1 MLRNALFSIASAW
14 LMTWLNSRGNV
25 FSGEPLDEQSDDSFL
40 LATFIS
46 SQLLYCL
53 ATTWIQSTL
62 LFGLHFSNHKHYP
75 VGWAYCFWRIARHS
89 IKLYVVALALCLA
102 TVEIFRAANLPAA
115 VRQYKPEMYFSWL
128 CSFLH
133 TVGLGVAGRHVYRHE
148 TLEGQQSMHSRHR
161 RDGSVVSSRLTW
173 RSASLYWRA
182 WRRVFVVRLP
192 VLVAGLV
199 TLGYVQVLALQVIRS
214 GYELLTLMLGNFF
227 MKILIQTISK
237 HVLLRSDVKNIRTMF
252 LTVSVPTVLIDTQL
266 RVLLQRA
273 YSSKLTVAGTI
284 IMAAT
289 MARQAQNAL
298 QHHQPSQT
306 GDGARLVAKLLALR
320 AAEVYADMSAEYIAM
335 GSATAILYF
344 FWSHPKYR
352 LGENV
357 TDVDGAGSP
366 LASGWSSRRT
376 AVLILQVV
384 VEVAVDMLS
393 CLVEIAYGLRFDAVR
408 RHSVYLASV
417 FVGMTVGNA
426 IIGAG
431 VYLRPGQ

>member
-1 MLRNALFSIASAW
+1 
-14 LMTWLNSRGNV
+14 
-25 FSGEPLDEQSDDSFL
+25 
-40 LATFIS
+40 
-46 SQLLYCL
+46 
-53 ATTWIQSTL
+53 
-62 LFGLHFSNHKHYP
+62 
-75 VGWAYCFWRIARHS
+75 
-89 IKLYVVALALCLA
+89 
-102 TVEIFRAANLPAA
+102 
-115 VRQYKPEMYFSWL
+115 MYLSWL

-133 TVGLGVAGRHVYRHE
+133 TVGLGVAGRHAYRHE
-148 TLEGQQSMHSRHR
+148 TLEGQQSIHSRHR

-192 VLVAGLV
+192 VLVAGLA

-214 GYELLTLMLGNFF
+214 GYELLILMLGNFF
-227 MKILIQTISK
+227 MKMLIQAISK

-284 IMAAT
+284 IMAAVEVA
-289 MARQAQNAL
+289 ARIGKAILSNPHIRRIERRKGHGPASRNAV

-306 GDGARLVAKLLALR
+306 GDRARLVAKLLALR

-357 TDVDGAGSP
+357 TDVDAAGSP
-366 LASGWSSRRT
+366 LAIGWSSRRT

-384 VEVAVDMLS
+384 AEVAVDLLS

-426 IIGAG
+426 IISAG